1 MKLKEYYYE
10 WNPYTEEV
18 VMTTEK
24 LKELVRFY
32 KEEYQKAKTD
42 DERQRAMW
50 NLNSYQTEL
59 MMRGEEI
66 NVRLF

>member
-18 VMTTEK
+18 TMSTEK

-32 KEEYQKAKTD
+32 KEEYRNAKTD

>member
-18 VMTTEK
+18 AMTTEK

-32 KEEYQKAKTD
+32 KEEYRNAKTD

-59 MMRGEEI
+59 MMRDEEI

>member
-10 WNPYTEEV
+10 WNPYMEEV
-18 VMTTEK
+18 TMTTEK

-32 KEEYQKAKTD
+32 KEEYRNAKTD

-59 MMRGEEI
+59 MMRDEEF
-66 NVRLF
+66 NVR